1 MRAATEGSAVG
12 YPIPKDNRLKGP
24 FQPMRFEATVNECI
38 VTHGEIPKDL
48 AGGFY
53 RTGPTWKRP
62 TRQGTNGILA
72 MDGMVQGLV
81 LENGRAD
88 FRNRWIRTPKY
99 VLEESHGKGMFTWS
113 DGDWQDWRC
122 FGLGD
127 VQRDAYTRGVPQGT
141 NSVNIF
147 PFQGMMLATA
157 DSVGAPIA
165 IDPITLDTVGIV
177 AWSSKLS
184 AGLHE
189 KAAFG
194 DGGFTAHPKW
204 DPDTGVLYGWA
215 YRDTAP
221 YVTLHFVHP
230 DGTVDSRDLWDAPYN
245 AVAHDIW
252 LTKDHLVMPF
262 QPFIVDK
269 ARIAKGT
276 GVYEWNPEL
285 PIVLALIPR
294 HDINGEIR
302 YVRMDIEPQYV
313 MHTMSGNVSGSTLT
327 LDGPIFNR
335 PPFPFEQDF
344 AKGDDVALFFSIA
357 KSQLGRWTVDL
368 ESGATR
374 SETLSDRPSELP
386 KVDERFYGKGYRW
399 GYQVGGRVKRD
410 GMSMNS
416 LVVTDMMTL
425 SDQEYQIRHDQP
437 AAVLEATFA
446 PRHVDSPEGDGYLI
460 VPVSWW
466 AENRGEYLIFDT
478 HDITQGPI
486 TRIELPFRL
495 GWTAHGHWMDFR
507 TP

>member
-1 MRAATEGSAVG
+1 MG
-12 YPIPKDNRLKGP
+12 YPIPTEARLKGP
-24 FQPMRFEATVNECI
+24 FQPMRFEATIEECI
-38 VTHGEIPKDL
+38 VSEGEIPKEL
-48 AGGFY
+48 YGGFY

-62 TRQGTNGILA
+62 TAQGTNGLLA
-72 MDGMVQGLV
+72 IDGMVQGIV
-81 LENGRAD
+81 FENGRAD
-88 FRNRWIRTPKY
+88 FRNRWVRTPKY
-99 VLEESHGKGMFTWS
+99 ELERREGKGMFTFT
-113 DGDWQDWRC
+113 DGDWHDWRT

-127 VQRDAYTRGVPQGT
+127 VQREGLTCGVPQGT
-141 NSVNIF
+141 ANVNIF
-147 PFQGMMLATA
+147 PFQGKMMAVA
-157 DSVGAPIA
+157 DSIGAPIA

-177 AWSSKLS
+177 SWSPQLS

-204 DPDTGVLYGWA
+204 DPETGVLYGWA

-221 YVTLHFVHP
+221 YVTMHFVHP
-230 DGTVDSRDLWDAPYN
+230 SGVVESRDLHDAPYN
-245 AVAHDIW
+245 TVAHDIW
-252 LTKDHLVMPF
+252 LTPEHVVMPF
-262 QPFIVDK
+262 QPFLVDK
-269 ARIAKGT
+269 KRILEGRS
-276 GVYEWNPEL
+276 VYAWEPEL

-294 HDINGEIR
+294 HDLQGEIR
-302 YVRMDIEPQYV
+302 WVTLDADPQYV
-313 MHTMSGNVSGSTLT
+313 MHTMSANVTNGRLS

-344 AKGDDVALFFSIA
+344 ADGDDVALFFSIA

-368 ESGATR
+368 ETGKTGV
-374 SETLSDRPSELP
+374 EQLSDRPSELP

-399 GYQVGGRVKRD
+399 GYQVGGVVKRG

-416 LVVTDMMTL
+416 LVVTDMTTL
-425 SDQEYQIRHDQP
+425 SDQEYVIRTGEP

-446 PRHVDSPEGDGYLI
+446 PRHKDSPEGDGYII

-478 HDITQGPI
+478 DDITQGPI
-486 TRIELPFRL
+486 CRIDIPFRL

-507 TP
+507 